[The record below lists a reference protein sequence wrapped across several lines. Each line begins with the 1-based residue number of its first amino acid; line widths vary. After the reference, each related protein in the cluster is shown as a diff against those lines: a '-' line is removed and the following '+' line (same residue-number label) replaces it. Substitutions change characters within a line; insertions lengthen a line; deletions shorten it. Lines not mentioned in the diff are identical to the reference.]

1 MIIADDSAFMRKVL
15 SDLFTKHK
23 DFQVAGTARNGQEA
37 VDLVAKLKPDL
48 LTLDVHMP
56 VLDGLSALKIIMK
69 ENPVTS
75 LNMTAKELRSRN
87 LTETAILEV
96 RNALHCSKKVT
107 SLLQIL
113 RFHFS
118 ESLLRF

>member
-69 ENPVTS
+69 ENPVPVMMFSS
-75 LNMTAKELRSRN
+75 LTKEGADLPIVRQA
-87 LTETAILEV
+87 LVAPIL
-96 RNALHCSKKVT
+96 
-107 SLLQIL
+107 
-113 RFHFS
+113 
-118 ESLLRF
+118 